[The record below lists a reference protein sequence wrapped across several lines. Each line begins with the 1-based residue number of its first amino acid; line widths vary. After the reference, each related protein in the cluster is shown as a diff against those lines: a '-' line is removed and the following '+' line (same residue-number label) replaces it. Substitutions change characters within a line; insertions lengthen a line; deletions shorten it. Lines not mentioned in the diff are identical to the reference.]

1 MTFDKL
7 ILMCDGYTVYQGPPF
22 GVPAHFLKVQKNFSV
37 KIQELRMKAGT
48 DEKALFELDEPA
60 WWNGPD
66 FPKFANPADVAL
78 RVLSINY
85 PKRTVDNLKID
96 SFF

>member
-7 ILMCDGYTVYQGPPF
+7 ILMCDGNTVYQGPPL
-22 GVPAHFLKVQKNFSV
+22 GVPAHFLKVQKNFMV
-37 KIQELRMKAGT
+37 KIQELRMKVGN
-48 DEKALFELDEPA
+48 DEKALYQLDEPA